1 MGKPIFFLPPFTS
14 EVVNSIAGKELP
26 WQEATLENFTVQYQP
41 PEHRPDVVKQ
51 IMDPMWRDDYLGA
64 QCIVPQEGSTV
75 RGIIYDVD
83 DEALARITGYNFHG
97 EWMELVPY
105 QIQTPEGVVVAIYT
119 EVAKDRTTLRDIP
132 EGRFEGDR
140 MEIHRT
146 KLALTAERFRLA
158 KEQEQAQKEGTANK
172 LQEKK

>member
-1 MGKPIFFLPPFTS
+1 MGKPIFFLPPFTN
-14 EVVNSIAGKELP
+14 EVINSIAGKALP
-26 WQEATLENFTVQYQP
+26 WQEAELNNFTLQYQP

-51 IMDPMWRDDYLGA
+51 IMNSMWRDDYLGA
-64 QCIVPQEGSTV
+64 QCIVPREGGSV

-83 DEALARITGYNFHG
+83 DEALARIADYNFHG
-97 EWMELVPY
+97 DWMELVPY
-105 QIQTPEGVVVAIYT
+105 RIQTHEGGVTIYT
-119 EVAKDRTTLRDIP
+119 EVVKDRTTLRDIP
-132 EGRFEGDR
+132 DGRFEGDR

-158 KEQEQAQKEGTANK
+158 KEQEQAQKEGATK